1 MKAVRE
7 IESKRVFYLFA
18 DDVEAYIG
26 ENLEAGG
33 VIALHINSQVHEI
46 VDAPQPELFVG
57 GGVLIFDDD
66 WSVANQQAY
75 DGAVAE
81 VSAQAKAS
89 NEAQAKQLLESSD
102 WSDLP
107 SVRNVAI
114 EPHLLNG
121 ADFDTYRA
129 ALRAIVVNPPVT
141 VETWPVRPDAVWSS
155 PQ

>member
-1 MKAVRE
+1 MKAVRA

-18 DDVEAYIG
+18 DDVDVYLG
-26 ENLEAGG
+26 ERLEAPG
-33 VIALHINSQVHEI
+33 VMAIDINSQTHE
-46 VDAPQPELFVG
+46 VVYAPQPDLFVG
-57 GGVLIFDDD
+57 GGALIFDDA

-75 DGAVAE
+75 DEAVAE
-81 VSAQAKAS
+81 VNAQSKAS

-107 SVRNVAI
+107 SVRNVAMT
-114 EPHLLNG
+114 PHLLNG

-141 VETWPVRPDAVWSS
+141 VETWPVRPDAVWS
-155 PQ
+155 